1 MTYIPSDNKLMQW
14 DFPDN
19 WWGKVLHFIAILW
32 IGAGLVMAIGGT
44 IYVVVSLILTGTV
57 KPL

>member
-1 MTYIPSDNKLMQW
+1 MFDYIPPDKSLV

-19 WWGKVLHFIAILW
+19 WWGKILGYLFILW
-32 IGAGLVMAIGGT
+32 IGAGLVIAVGGA

>member
-1 MTYIPSDNKLMQW
+1 MDDYIPPDKNLV

-19 WWGKVLHFIAILW
+19 WWGKILSYLFILW
-32 IGAGLVMAIGGT
+32 IGAGLVMAIGGA
-44 IYVVVSLILTGTV
+44 IYIVVSLILTGTV